1 MSKYLEDLMKENKLV
16 LGTAQLGL
24 DYGIANKIG
33 KPEENKAFEIMKYA
47 VENGID
53 YFDTAYSYGNSEI
66 IIGKF
71 LNFHKKYKNKIN
83 IITKMPSSKKEK
95 LNEKDINN
103 RFFESLHRLRQES
116 IYCYMVHDFID
127 IKNNCDEIG
136 NIFLKLKE
144 NSYIKKI
151 GVSIYEP
158 YQLEFLVKY
167 FDFDLIQLPI
177 SIFDQRF
184 ITNKSLKR
192 LKRKNIEV
200 HVRSIFL
207 QGLLFLEENNLP
219 PKMNKFKDY
228 ISKLNAISL
237 KYNLSKEEIA
247 LLFVNAIN
255 EINKIVI
262 GIEKID
268 QLQRNVKILSKS
280 ESFNKVKTRINFKD
294 FFINDTNII
303 DPRKW

>member
-1 MSKYLEDLMKENKLV
+1 MKENKLV

-24 DYGIANKIG
+24 DYGIANKSG

-47 VENGID
+47 AEKGIN

-71 LNFHKKYKNKIN
+71 LKIHEKYKNKVN
-83 IITKMPSSKKEK
+83 IITKMAPLNKEK
-95 LNEKDINN
+95 LEEKDINN

-116 IYCYMVHDFID
+116 IYCYMIHNFSD
-127 IKNNCDEIG
+127 IENDCDEIG
-136 NIFLKLKE
+136 KVFLKLKE
-144 NSYIKKI
+144 NNYIKKI
-151 GVSIYEP
+151 GVSIYDQF
-158 YQLEFLVKY
+158 QLEYLVKY

-177 SIFDQRF
+177 SIFDQRL
-184 ITNKSLKR
+184 IEQDILHN

-219 PKMNKFKDY
+219 PKMNKFKNY

-237 KYNLSKEEIA
+237 KYNFSKEEIA

-255 EINKIVI
+255 EIDKIVI
-262 GIEKID
+262 GVEKIS
-268 QLQRNVKILSKS
+268 QLQRNVKILDKS
-280 ESFNKVKTRINFKD
+280 ESFNKIKTLINFED
-294 FFINDTNII
+294 FSIEDTNII
-303 DPRKW
+303 DPRRW